1 MSELNTK
8 AQAVQAAQESTI
20 RYINSYQDTLV
31 QWIDEE
37 GRIQIDTFLNYQ
49 NWLASVR

>member
-1 MSELNTK
+1 MSELNNQ
-8 AQAVQAAQESTI
+8 AQAVQAAQESTT
-20 RYINSYQDTLV
+20 RYINSYQNTLV
-31 QWIDEE
+31 QWVDEE